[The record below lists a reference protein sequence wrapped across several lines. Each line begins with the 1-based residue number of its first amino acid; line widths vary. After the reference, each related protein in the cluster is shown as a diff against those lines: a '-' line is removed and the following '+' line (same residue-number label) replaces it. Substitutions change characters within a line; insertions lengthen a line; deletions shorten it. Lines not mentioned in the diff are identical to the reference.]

1 MRQSMQR
8 REGFALAVAIFAIVV
23 IGGIV
28 AGAFFASNQDY
39 KIGRNTLLQERAL
52 AASEYGLNQT
62 IAQWDVATNTSLAVG
77 ATTAPKIFSLTAQT
91 GGTADQATVR
101 LTRLSDLTFWVVSEG
116 QVGTGVASGARKRTS
131 SILKLYV
138 PQINIL
144 GALTVRGAL
153 KIGGS
158 SSINGNDVPP
168 AGWACNAPK
177 PSKPGIAAGDASQI
191 TTSGCSVSGTDYSC
205 VTGSPDVKTDP
216 LATKDSTYFEFGGV
230 SWNDLVASANFR
242 ISGSPRPAPSYNA
255 DGTCNKGDQGNW
267 GDVNRNP
274 LLPGKCEG
282 YFPIIYSP
290 GDIDFQGGKGQG
302 ILLVEGDLKVTGGFE
317 FYGPVIVKGKLVT
330 SGTGGH
336 FNGGVMAANVEF
348 AQNSVLGDALINYSS
363 CAVAAAVMG
372 STLPTPAIQRAWAD
386 MF

>member
-62 IAQWDVATNTSLAVG
+62 IAQWDVATNTSVGVG
-77 ATTAPKIFSLTAQT
+77 ATMAPKVFSLTAQS

-101 LTRLSDLTFWVVSEG
+101 VTRLNDLTFWVVSEG
-116 QVGTGVASGARKRTS
+116 QVGSGVVSGARRRTG

-138 PQINIL
+138 PQIDIL

-158 SSINGNDVPP
+158 SMIDGDDHPP
-168 AGWACNAPK
+168 AGWTCGSNQPT
-177 PSKPGIAAGDASQI
+177 KPGIAASDATQI
-191 TTSGCSVSGTDYSC
+191 TTSGCTSLSC
-205 VTGSPDVKTDP
+205 VDGNPKVTTDP
-216 LATKDSTYFEFGGV
+216 MAAKDETYFEYGGV
-230 SWNDLVASANFR
+230 SWNDLVASATIR
-242 ISGSPRPAPSYNA
+242 ISGSPRPRPSYNA
-255 DGTCNKGDQGNW
+255 DGSCNKGDTENW

-290 GDIDFQGGKGQG
+290 GDIDFQGGTGQG
-302 ILLVEGDLKVTGGFE
+302 ILLVEGDLRVQGGFE

-330 SGTGGH
+330 AGTGGH
-336 FNGGVMAANVEF
+336 FNGGVLASNVELD
-348 AQNSVLGDALINYSS
+348 QNSVLGDAVINYSS

>member
-1 MRQSMQR
+1 MRNSMQR

-52 AASEYGLNQT
+52 AASEYGLNQS
-62 IAQWDVATNTSLAVG
+62 IAQWDVALNTSMGNGSTSA
-77 ATTAPKIFSLTAQT
+77 ARTFSLVAQT
-91 GGTADQATVR
+91 GGTNVADQATVR
-101 LTRLSDLTFWVVSEG
+101 ITRLNDLTFWAVSEG
-116 QVGTGVASGARKRTS
+116 QVGTGVTGGARRRTGM
-131 SILKLYV
+131 ILKLYV
-138 PQINIL
+138 PQIDIL

-158 SSINGNDVPP
+158 SNIDGDDHPP
-168 AGWACNAPK
+168 PGWSCAAAK
-177 PSKPGIAAGDASQI
+177 PSKPGIAASDATQI
-191 TTSGCSVSGTDYSC
+191 TTSGCSTLSC
-205 VTGSPDVKTDP
+205 VDGNPKVTTDP
-216 LATKDSTYFEFGGV
+216 KAAKDSTYFEFGGV
-230 SWNDLVASANFR
+230 SWNDLVASANIR
-242 ISGSPRPAPSYNA
+242 ISGSPRPRPSYKA
-255 DGTCNKGDQGNW
+255 DGSCTKADTENW
-267 GDVNRNP
+267 GDVNRAI
-274 LLPGKCEG
+274 LFGPGKCEN

-290 GDIDFQGGKGQG
+290 GDIDFQGGRGQG

-330 SGTGGH
+330 AGTGGH
-336 FNGGVMAANVEF
+336 FNGGVLASNVDLD
-348 AQNSVLGDALINYSS
+348 QNSVLGDAVINYSS

-372 STLPTPAIQRAWAD
+372 STMPSPALQRGWAD

>member
-1 MRQSMQR
+1 MRKASQR

-52 AASEYGLNQT
+52 AVSEYGLNQAIST
-62 IAQWDVATNTSLAVG
+62 WNVTTNTTMANG
-77 ATTAPKIFSLTAQT
+77 ATTAPVLYSVTAQT
-91 GGTADQATVR
+91 GGNNAVDQATVR
-101 LTRLSDLTFWVVSEG
+101 VTRLSDLTFWAVSEG
-116 QVGTGVASGARKRTS
+116 QVGTGVSSGARRRTGA
-131 SILKLYV
+131 ILKLYV
-138 PQINIL
+138 PQINIR

-158 SSINGNDVPP
+158 SSINGYDNKPTGWNCKDALP
-168 AGWACNAPK
+168 A
-177 PSKPGIAAGDASQI
+177 KPGIATSDATQI
-191 TTSGCSVSGTDYSC
+191 TTSGCTSLNC
-205 VTGSPDVKTDP
+205 VDGNPKVATDP
-216 LATKDSTYFEFGGV
+216 LANQDSTYFEFGGV
-230 SWNDLVASANFR
+230 SWNDMVRSANII
-242 ISGSPRPAPSYNA
+242 ISGSPRPRPSYNA
-255 DGTCNKGDQGNW
+255 DGSCKKSDTENW
-267 GDVNRNP
+267 GDVNRIP

-317 FYGPVIVKGKLVT
+317 FFGPVIVKGKLVT

-336 FNGGVMAANVEF
+336 FNGGVMASNVDLE
-348 AQNSVLGDALINYSS
+348 QNSVLGDAVINYSS
-363 CAVAAAVMG
+363 CAIAAAVMG
-372 STLPTPAIQRAWAD
+372 STLPTPAIQRGWAD

>member
-1 MRQSMQR
+1 MRNSMQR

-52 AASEYGLNQT
+52 AASEFGLNQS
-62 IAQWDVATNTSLAVG
+62 IAQWDVMQNTTMGVG
-77 ATTAPKIFSLTAQT
+77 TTTAARTFSLTAQ
-91 GGTADQATVR
+91 GGGVADQANVR
-101 LTRLSDLTFWVVSEG
+101 ITRLNDLTFWAVSEG
-116 QVGTGVASGARKRTS
+116 QVGAGVTSGARRRTGM
-131 SILKLYV
+131 ILKLYV
-138 PQINIL
+138 PQIDIL

-158 SSINGNDVPP
+158 SNIDGDDHPP
-168 AGWACNAPK
+168 PGWSCGANKPK
-177 PSKPGIAAGDASQI
+177 KPGIAAADATQI
-191 TTSGCSVSGTDYSC
+191 TTSGCNSLSC
-205 VTGSPDVKTDP
+205 VDGNPKVVTDP
-216 LATKDSTYFEFGGV
+216 KAAKDSTYFEFGGV
-230 SWNDLVASANFR
+230 SWNDLVASANIR
-242 ISGSPRPAPSYNA
+242 ISGSPRPEPSYKA
-255 DGTCNKGDQGNW
+255 DGSCNKGDTGNW

-274 LLPGKCEG
+274 LFPGKCEG

-302 ILLVEGDLKVTGGFE
+302 ILLVEGDLKVTGRFE

-330 SGTGGH
+330 AGTGGH
-336 FNGGVMAANVEF
+336 FNGGVLASNVDLE
-348 AQNSVLGDALINYSS
+348 QNSVLGDAVINYSS

-372 STLPTPAIQRAWAD
+372 STLPTPALQRGWAD

>member
-1 MRQSMQR
+1 MKNSMQR

-52 AASEYGLNQT
+52 AASELGLNQT
-62 IAQWDVATNTSLAVG
+62 IAQWDVATNTSMANG
-77 ATTAPKIFSLTAQT
+77 STAAARTFSLPAQ
-91 GGTADQATVR
+91 GGNVADQATVR
-101 LTRLSDLTFWVVSEG
+101 ITRLNDLTFWVVSEG
-116 QVGTGVASGARKRTS
+116 QVGSGVTGGARRRTGA
-131 SILKLYV
+131 ILKLYV

-158 SSINGNDVPP
+158 SNIDGDDMQPP
-168 AGWACNAPK
+168 GWSCAATKPK
-177 PSKPGIAAGDASQI
+177 KPGIATGDASLI
-191 TTSGCSVSGTDYSC
+191 TTSGCSTMSC
-205 VTGSPDVKTDP
+205 VDGNPKVSSDP
-216 LATKDSTYFEFGGV
+216 LAARDETYFEFGGV
-230 SWNDLVASANFR
+230 SWNDMVASANIR
-242 ISGSPRPAPSYNA
+242 ISGSPRPAPSYKA
-255 DGTCNKGDQGNW
+255 DGSCNKADIANW
-267 GDVNRNP
+267 GDINRNI
-274 LLPGKCEG
+274 LFPGKCEG

-290 GDIDFQGGKGQG
+290 GDIDFQGGRGQG

-317 FYGPVIVKGKLVT
+317 FFGPVIVKGKLVT
-330 SGTGGH
+330 AGTGGH
-336 FNGGVMAANVEF
+336 FNGGVLASNVDLE
-348 AQNSVLGDALINYSS
+348 QNSVLGDAVINYSS

-372 STLPTPAIQRAWAD
+372 STLPTPAIQRGWAD